1 MDPTYIIKKPLMTEK
16 STLLQED
23 SNSYAFEVNI
33 TASKDDIKQAIKR
46 LYNVRVVS
54 VNTQIRKDRTR
65 RYRYGISPG
74 RRWKRAIVRLHPD
87 DKIDL
92 MG

>member
-1 MDPTYIIKKPLMTEK
+1 MDATYVIKKPLMTEK
-16 STLLQED
+16 ATLLQET

-33 TASKDDIKQAIKR
+33 RASKDEIKDAIKH

-54 VNTQIRKDRTR
+54 VNTQIRKERTR
-65 RYRYGISPG
+65 RYKYGMVSG
-74 RRWKRAIVRLHPD
+74 RQWKRAIVRLHPD

>member
-1 MDPTYIIKKPLMTEK
+1 MDATYIIKKPLMTEK
-16 STLLQED
+16 ATLLQET

-33 TASKDDIKQAIKR
+33 RATKDEIKQALKH

-54 VNTQIRKDRTR
+54 VNTQIRKERAR
-65 RYRYGISPG
+65 RYKHGVTPG
-74 RRWKRAIVRLHPD
+74 RQWKRAIVRLHPE

>member
-1 MDPTYIIKKPLMTEK
+1 MDAIYIIKKPLMTEK
-16 STLLQED
+16 ATLLQEH
-23 SNSYAFEVNI
+23 SNSYAFEVNPRATKDQI
-33 TASKDDIKQAIKR
+33 KTAVSQ

-54 VNTQIRKDRTR
+54 VNTQVRKDRAR
-65 RYRYGISPG
+65 RFKYGVIPG
-74 RRWKRAIVRLHPD
+74 KQWKRAIVRLHPD

>member
-1 MDPTYIIKKPLMTEK
+1 MDAIYVIKKPLMTEK
-16 STLLQED
+16 ATLLQE
-23 SNSYAFEVNI
+23 NANAYAFEVDLH
-33 TASKDDIKQAIKR
+33 ASKDDIKDAIKR

-54 VNTQIRKDRTR
+54 VNTQVRKERAR
-65 RYRYGISPG
+65 RFKYGVISG
-74 RRWKRAIVRLHPD
+74 RNWKRAIVRLHPD

>member
-1 MDPTYIIKKPLMTEK
+1 MDAIYVIKKPLMTEK
-16 STLLQED
+16 ATLLQE
-23 SNSYAFEVNI
+23 NANAYAFEVDLRA
-33 TASKDDIKQAIKR
+33 TKDDIKDAIKR

-54 VNTQIRKDRTR
+54 VNTQVRKERAR
-65 RYRYGISPG
+65 RYKYGVVSG
-74 RRWKRAIVRLHPD
+74 RNWKRAIVRLHPE

>member
-1 MDPTYIIKKPLMTEK
+1 MDATYVIKKPLMTEK
-16 STLLQED
+16 ATLLQET

-33 TASKDDIKQAIKR
+33 RASKDEIKQALKH

-54 VNTQIRKDRTR
+54 VNTQIRKERAR
-65 RYRYGISPG
+65 RYKYGVIKG
-74 RRWKRAIVRLHPD
+74 RQWKRAIVRLHPD

>member
-1 MDPTYIIKKPLMTEK
+1 MDAIYIIKKPLMTEK
-16 STLLQED
+16 ATFIQE
-23 SNSYAFEVNI
+23 SVNSYAFEVDVR
-33 TASKDDIKQAIKR
+33 ASKDEIKTAITQ

-54 VNTQIRKDRTR
+54 VNTQVRKERTR
-65 RYRYGISPG
+65 RYKHGVTAG
-74 RRWKRAIVRLHPD
+74 RQWKRAIIRLHPD

>member
-1 MDPTYIIKKPLMTEK
+1 MDAIYIIKKPLMTEK
-16 STLLQED
+16 ATLMQENA
-23 SNSYAFEVNI
+23 NSYAFEVDLR
-33 TASKDDIKQAIKR
+33 ASKDDIKAAIKH

-54 VNTQIRKDRTR
+54 VNTQIRKERAR
-65 RYRYGISPG
+65 RFKYGVTGG
-74 RRWKRAIVRLHPD
+74 RHWKRAIVRLHPD

>member
-1 MDPTYIIKKPLMTEK
+1 MDATYIIKKPLMTEK
-16 STLLQED
+16 ATIMQE
-23 SNSYAFEVNI
+23 SANSYVFEVDMR
-33 TASKDDIKQAIKR
+33 ASKDEIKQAIKH

-54 VNTQIRKDRTR
+54 VNTQVRKERAR
-65 RYRYGISPG
+65 RYKYGVSAG
-74 RRWKRAIVRLHPD
+74 RQWKRAIVRLHED